1 MYNICISI
9 ICVQFLRGTGHLVEK
24 EKTSHYVQGGHTD
37 YCWKST
43 RKRGAG
49 AYCRS
54 ETGGVGGTNR
64 PARRTSIGHCLHFFV
79 YNDAHSSSISV
90 CGTWSDRCPQSPLFS
105 NRMYKAVFHCC
116 LWSPLWDQVPST
128 VKGLKDALDHVFWH
142 HLVWAPAEAPLVK
155 IPATQRRC
163 IGA

>member
-1 MYNICISI
+1 MCTVFTRHRPPCWEGENKSLCLGS
-9 ICVQFLRGTGHLVEK
+9 
-24 EKTSHYVQGGHTD
+24 HTD

-49 AYCRS
+49 SYWRS
-54 ETGGVGGTNR
+54 ETGGVSGTNR
-64 PARRTSIGHCLHFFV
+64 PARRTSIGHCLHFVV
-79 YNDAHSSSISV
+79 YSDAHSSSISV
-90 CGTWSDRCPQSPLFS
+90 CEGLEVITAHKKPPMFLNC
-105 NRMYKAVFHCC
+105 MYKAVFHCC

-128 VKGLKDALDHVFWH
+128 VKGLKDALDQVFWH